1 MKSGK
6 LALGGG
12 VASGATLY
20 SRSEWADLYAM
31 TVRGALPTDWDNK
44 PLPEQRTTLALD
56 RVFSPEDMDRIRTG
70 LIPDVM
76 EDKWFIYWLDNALYF
91 HRSWT
96 GNCTYVVHFVSE
108 DEAWR
113 MVRAEVNRDYEQY
126 QNTSDAY
133 DAEMIPY
140 LIDALLLRR
149 PANYPGHDGSDA
161 SVLEQWASVGRAT
174 LGRHPDDREE

>member
-1 MKSGK
+1 
-6 LALGGG
+6 
-12 VASGATLY
+12 
-20 SRSEWADLYAM
+20 M
-31 TVRGALPTDWDNK
+31 TAKRAVPTDWNTN
-44 PLPEQRTTLALD
+44 PLPEQRTNIALD
-56 RVFSPEDMDRIRTG
+56 RVFSPNEMDRIRAG

-76 EDKWFIYWLDNALYF
+76 EDKWFIYWRDKALYL

-108 DEAWR
+108 GDAWR

-126 QNTSDAY
+126 QNTNDGY
-133 DAEMIPY
+133 DAEMVSF

-149 PANYPGHDGSDA
+149 PASHPGDDGSDA

-174 LGRHPDDREE
+174 LGRHPGDREE